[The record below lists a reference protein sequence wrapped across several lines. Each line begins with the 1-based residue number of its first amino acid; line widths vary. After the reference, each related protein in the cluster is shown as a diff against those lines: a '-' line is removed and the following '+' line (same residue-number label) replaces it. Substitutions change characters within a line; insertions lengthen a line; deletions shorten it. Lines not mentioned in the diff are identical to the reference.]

1 MKKALLIDVVTK
13 TITEVQV
20 GHYSDI
26 YKHIGNDCGTF
37 AVPVE
42 FENGDSIFV
51 DDESLLKEVHG
62 GFLMKDFKYPLC
74 GNAVIL
80 GQDEEGEST
89 NYKSNIEEIKRGVI
103 FVTKEYAQAWQEK
116 ALNTPPTII
125 SF

>member
-1 MKKALLIDVVTK
+1 MKKAVLIDVVAQ

-26 YKHIGNDCGTF
+26 YKHIGNQCETF
-37 AVPVE
+37 AVPVQ

-51 DDESLLKEVHG
+51 DDEGLLKEVHG
-62 GFLMKDFKYPLC
+62 GFFMKDWNYPLC

-80 GQDEEGEST
+80 GQDDEGESVD
-89 NYKSNIEEIKRGVI
+89 YKSDIEDIKKGVI
-103 FVTKEYAQAWQEK
+103 FVSKAYAEAWQEK
-116 ALNTPPTII
+116 ALNTPPQII